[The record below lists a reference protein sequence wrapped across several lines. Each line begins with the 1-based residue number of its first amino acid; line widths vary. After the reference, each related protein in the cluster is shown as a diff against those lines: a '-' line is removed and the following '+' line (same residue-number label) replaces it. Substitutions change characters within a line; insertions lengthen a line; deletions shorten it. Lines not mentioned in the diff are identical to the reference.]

1 MNQLKQIHTQMILT
15 GLILDGFSV
24 SRLIA
29 FCAISE
35 SGCLAYCKR
44 VLENTDSPNI
54 YSWNLAIR
62 GYSESSKLEQTI
74 LLYKIMLR
82 NGETKP
88 DNYTFPFVLKACA
101 QLAFVQLGFEIL
113 GHVLK
118 LGFDSNIYI
127 YNAVLHMLVSCGEVE
142 LAGNLFDE
150 SCLRDLVSWN
160 TVINGYVRSGR
171 GNEAL
176 RVFGEM
182 QEANVMPDE
191 VTMIGVVSSCA
202 QIEDLKLGKEFHKF
216 IEENGIRLTI
226 PLSNALM
233 DMYVKCGSLEPAQV
247 LFRKMTRKT
256 MVTWTTMLVGFARC
270 GFLDS
275 ARNLFNE
282 MPERDAVSWNALISS
297 YVHAERARDA
307 LALFHEMQAMNVKP
321 NEVTMVSLLSACS
334 QLGALDTG
342 EWVHHYID
350 KHKILLN
357 VTLGT
362 ALVDMYAKCG
372 NIAKAV
378 KVFREIPQ
386 RNSLTWTSVINGLA
400 LHGHAKDSISF
411 FLEMISIGFVPDEVT
426 FIGVLSACCHAGFV
440 DEGRQFF
447 AQMSTEYNISP
458 KMKHYSC
465 MVDLLGRADLLSEAE
480 QLIKTMPM
488 EPDTVILG
496 ALFFACKNHGNV
508 AIGERVAAK
517 LLELDPHDGGNYVQ
531 LANMYLEAN
540 MREKA
545 EKVRMMMW
553 EKGLDKTPGCSSIEV
568 DGAIH
573 EFVVRDK
580 SHPKSQEIYAWV
592 TTTPQDPALPMMET
606 RDKGICIRLEFAY
619 HLSLYGASNN
629 VGPSSPESTSYAS
642 HANENDRYVPLTDEE
657 SAIWRTYSPVPPGT
671 PDECIPSSSS
681 DDDSSQE
688 LTNLTEAVGT
698 QSRGVSKKLIS
709 TLPVSKYKTGGGFFA
724 RKKTRVEQCVIC
736 QTEYINRDSQITLP
750 CKHVY
755 HERCIKMWLEISK
768 ACPACCVDVTAKNSC
783 K

>member
-1 MNQLKQIHTQMILT
+1 
-15 GLILDGFSV
+15 
-24 SRLIA
+24 
-29 FCAISE
+29 
-35 SGCLAYCKR
+35 
-44 VLENTDSPNI
+44 
-54 YSWNLAIR
+54 
-62 GYSESSKLEQTI
+62 
-74 LLYKIMLR
+74 
-82 NGETKP
+82 
-88 DNYTFPFVLKACA
+88 
-101 QLAFVQLGFEIL
+101 
-113 GHVLK
+113 
-118 LGFDSNIYI
+118 
-127 YNAVLHMLVSCGEVE
+127 
-142 LAGNLFDE
+142 
-150 SCLRDLVSWN
+150 
-160 TVINGYVRSGR
+160 
-171 GNEAL
+171 
-176 RVFGEM
+176 
-182 QEANVMPDE
+182 
-191 VTMIGVVSSCA
+191 
-202 QIEDLKLGKEFHKF
+202 
-216 IEENGIRLTI
+216 
-226 PLSNALM
+226 
-233 DMYVKCGSLEPAQV
+233 
-247 LFRKMTRKT
+247 MTRKT

-297 YVHAERARDA
+297 YVHAER
-307 LALFHEMQAMNVKP
+307 
-321 NEVTMVSLLSACS
+321 
-334 QLGALDTG
+334 

-411 FLEMISIGFVPDEVT
+411 FLEMISIGFAPDEVT

-465 MVDLLGRADLLSEAE
+465 MVDLL
-480 QLIKTMPM
+480 
-488 EPDTVILG
+488 
-496 ALFFACKNHGNV
+496 
-508 AIGERVAAK
+508 GERVAAK

-580 SHPKSQEIYAWV
+580 SHPKSQEIYAWA

-619 HLSLYGASNN
+619 QLSLYGASNN
-629 VGPSSPESTSYAS
+629 VGPSSPGSTSYAS